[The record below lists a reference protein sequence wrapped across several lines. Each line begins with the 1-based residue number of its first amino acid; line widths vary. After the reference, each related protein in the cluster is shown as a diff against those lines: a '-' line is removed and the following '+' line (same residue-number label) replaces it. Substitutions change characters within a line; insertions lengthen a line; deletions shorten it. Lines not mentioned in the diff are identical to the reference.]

1 MSTQSESGPPTP
13 ASVLITFFCIGAGA
27 GCVAHYITLSIFD
40 SLIRPRF
47 FPNLPAYYRNR
58 PEPEND
64 EPENDEFEDEDED
77 PVDAGGINLT
87 SISTTKG
94 TVSSKTIP
102 STIRSSSMLRT

>member
-1 MSTQSESGPPTP
+1 MSTQSESGTPTP

-40 SLIRPRF
+40 RLIRPRF

-58 PEPEND
+58 P

-87 SISTTKG
+87 SISTTKA
-94 TVSSKTIP
+94 
-102 STIRSSSMLRT
+102 L